1 LYAAVSL
8 AREQEKLLGL
18 ALFEIPEVQMPRRLA
33 PVLLIALIAA
43 ACSSNGDGGPSE
55 PPRTEVTVLAAASLT
70 EALPAVA
77 TQFNQEN
84 PNVSVRFSFGPSDGL
99 AQQIDG
105 GAPVSVFAS
114 ASPTWMDDVEE
125 NGPGITNRADFAQ
138 NKLTIITPADDPAGI
153 SSIADLAKPGVQL
166 VLAAKGVPVGDY
178 AREALKNAGIAKAAL
193 ANVVSNAEDTKAVV
207 QSVVQGDADAGIV
220 YLTDV
225 TTEVKPD
232 VKEITIPDDVNVIAT
247 YPIGVVTGG
256 PSAGDA
262 ADFVAFVLSDAGRAV
277 LQSFGFLPP
286 PS

>member
-1 LYAAVSL
+1 
-8 AREQEKLLGL
+8 
-18 ALFEIPEVQMPRRLA
+18 MTRRLA
-33 PVLLIALIAA
+33 PVLLIALAAA
-43 ACSSNGDGGPSE
+43 ACSSKGDTGSSE
-55 PPRTEVTVLAAASLT
+55 PPRTEITVLAAASLT

-77 TQFNQEN
+77 GQFNQEN
-84 PNVSVRFSFGPSDGL
+84 PNVTVTFSFGPSDGL

-114 ASPTWMDDVEE
+114 ASPTWMDDVEK
-125 NGPGITNRADFAQ
+125 NGPGISDRSDFAR
-138 NKLTIITPADDPAGI
+138 NKLTIITPADNPAGI
-153 SSIADLAKPGVQL
+153 ASIADLAKPGVQL

-178 AREALKNAGIAKAAL
+178 AREALKNAGVAKAAL
-193 ANVVSNAEDTKAVV
+193 ANVVSNAEDVKGVV

-232 VKEITIPDDVNVIAT
+232 VTQIKIPDAVNVIGT

-256 PSAGDA
+256 PNADAA
-262 ADFVAFVLSDAGRAV
+262 ADFVAFVVSHAGQTV
-277 LQSFGFLPP
+277 LRSFGFLPP